1 MLCAMQVLNLG
12 AAELWVNWCDISVFI
27 TYLAS
32 PAVLM
37 KGSSRVV
44 VQVLLLALVAQVAV
58 CQHWSYG
65 WLPGGKRSVG
75 ELEATIR
82 VSDYFIRSFS
92 YRKCAHFIKLKVKL
106 NRNSSTDLLHAAWW
120 YFFFLEKKKIIS
132 HPTNRNVSRLLL
144 FYCLLLLLDDGHR
157 RSGVSSWGGECPNP
171 RET

>member
-1 MLCAMQVLNLG
+1 MLCVVQLWIW
-12 AAELWVNWCDISVFI
+12 ELLESWCDISVFII

-37 KGSSRVV
+37 KANSRVV
-44 VQVLLLALVAQVAV
+44 VQVLLLALVAQVTL

-82 VSDYFIRSFS
+82 VSDYFMRSFS
-92 YRKCAHFIKLKVKL
+92 YRKCAHFIELKVHFSRKSL
-106 NRNSSTDLLHAAWW
+106 MDLFYDTWLRTLELKKCIQIVFC
-120 YFFFLEKKKIIS
+120 FFV
-132 HPTNRNVSRLLL
+132 PP
-144 FYCLLLLLDDGHR
+144 YCLLLLLDDGHR
-157 RSGVSSWGGECPNP
+157 RSGVLSRRGECPNP